1 MVGSR
6 TVPVCRQTSLLL
18 DLAPHGGCLS
28 GRIAASVGGLLHRRF
43 TLTLP
48 GESGILSVALLQA
61 LAHFRA
67 LPGMLPCGVRTFLGC
82 LSTRGHPANLDYN
95 YTANVL
101 EMYIFVNG
109 EWGMVYSEW

>member
-1 MVGSR
+1 MIGIQA
-6 TVPVCRQTSLLL
+6 VPVCRQTSLLL

-28 GRIAASVGGLLHRRF
+28 GRIAAPVGGLLHRRF

-61 LAHFRA
+61 LTHFRA
-67 LPGMLPCGVRTFLGC
+67 LSGMLPCGVRTFLG
-82 LSTRGHPANLDYN
+82 RMRARVHPANLDFH

-101 EMYIFVNG
+101 EMCRKR
-109 EWGMVYSEW
+109 